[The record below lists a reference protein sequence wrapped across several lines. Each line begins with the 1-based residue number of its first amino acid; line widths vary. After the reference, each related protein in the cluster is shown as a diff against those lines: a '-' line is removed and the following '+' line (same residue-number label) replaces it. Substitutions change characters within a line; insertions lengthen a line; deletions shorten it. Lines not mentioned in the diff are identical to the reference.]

1 MNQLHDQ
8 RILISGPRSGN
19 WLQRAIFVAVGA
31 VVAVAAFFFLAV
43 ALAAG
48 AFIALGLAV
57 RWWWML
63 RRIRARAK
71 ASQAIDGEYTVV
83 DRQTL
88 ESRPRDR

>member
-1 MNQLHDQ
+1 MNHIHDQ
-8 RILISGPRSGN
+8 RILISGRRGGN
-19 WLQRAIFVAVGA
+19 WLQRALFIAVGA

-48 AFIALGLAV
+48 AFIALALGI

-63 RRIRARAK
+63 RHIRARAK

-83 DRQTL
+83 ESQRTERRPLDR
-88 ESRPRDR
+88 